1 MPTRQRVVERCSSD
15 DIDLVRIFYVDS
27 AGVTRGR
34 VVPARDVAG
43 VLEEGINFAK
53 VQQSFTVLDYPVPG
67 TEISGPVGEVRLVPD
82 SGTFV
87 ELPYAERTAAMVGS
101 FHTLDGE
108 PWAVGPRARL
118 QELLGELEH
127 TPVAA
132 FESEYYLGR
141 RPEDA
146 DDGELVPLD
155 GSGCFAADGMQ
166 SAHEVVLDT
175 IDALE
180 SQGMELAIYYP
191 EYGPGQQELV
201 VTHDEG
207 VAAADHQTLYKRTV
221 KGVAG
226 DHGLEATFLPKP
238 FPELPG
244 SGCHLHLS
252 LWDDERNAFYDA
264 DADARYGLSGLARS
278 FVAGVLEHAPG
289 LVALTAPT
297 VTSYKRLKP
306 SMWASAFVCW
316 GEDNRE
322 AMVRVPSA
330 SASNPAGSTRIEY
343 KPIDNTANPYLA
355 MLGVLAAGRDG
366 IERGLDPGEP
376 LGADPA
382 TLSAADRADR
392 GIERYPETL
401 SAALEALAEDDVLRE
416 ALGEPLLES
425 YLAVK
430 RAQWEEFDAAL
441 TDWELEHLRD
451 PF

>member
-1 MPTRQRVVERCSSD
+1 MPSRQRVVERCEGD
-15 DIDLVRIFYVDS
+15 DIDLVRVFYVDS

-34 VVPARDVAG
+34 VVPARDVAAT
-43 VLEEGINFAK
+43 LEEGVNFAQ
-53 VQQSFTVLDYPVPG
+53 VQQSFTALDFPIEGTPV
-67 TEISGPVGEVRLVPD
+67 SGPVGEVRLVPD
-82 SGTFV
+82 PETFV

-101 FHTLDGE
+101 FETLDGE

-118 QELLGELEH
+118 QSLLDGLGY
-127 TPVAA
+127 TPAAA
-132 FESEYYLGR
+132 FESEFYLGR
-141 RPEDA
+141 REE
-146 DDGELVPLD
+146 GELVPFD
-155 GSGCFAADGMQ
+155 SSGCFAADGMQ
-166 SAHEVVLDT
+166 SAHGVVLDT

-201 VTHDEG
+201 VKHDEG
-207 VAAADHQTLYKRTV
+207 VAPADNHTLYKRTV
-221 KGVAG
+221 KGVAAN
-226 DHGLEATFLPKP
+226 HGLEATFLPKP

-244 SGCHLHLS
+244 SGCHLNLS
-252 LWDDERNAFYDA
+252 LWDDGTNAFFDPDSA
-264 DADARYGLSGLARS
+264 GRYGLSETGRS
-278 FVAGVLEHAPG
+278 FVAGVLEHGRA

-306 SMWASAFVCW
+306 HMWASAFTCW

-330 SASNPAGSTRIEY
+330 SAADPAGSTRIEY

-355 MLGVLAAGRDG
+355 LLGLLAAGMDG
-366 IERGLDPGEP
+366 VERGLDPGEP
-376 LGADPA
+376 LQVDPDS
-382 TLSAADRADR
+382 LSASEREER

-401 SAALEALAEDDVLRE
+401 SAALDALEGDDVLRA
-416 ALGEPLLES
+416 ALGEELFES
-425 YLAVK
+425 YVAVK
-430 RAQWEEFDAAL
+430 RVQWEEFDGTV